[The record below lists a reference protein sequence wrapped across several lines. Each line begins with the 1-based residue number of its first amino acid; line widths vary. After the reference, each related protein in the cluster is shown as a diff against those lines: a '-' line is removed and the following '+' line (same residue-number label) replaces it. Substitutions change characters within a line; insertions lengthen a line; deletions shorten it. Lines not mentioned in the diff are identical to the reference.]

1 LFRTF
6 DRGQDMKKLYT
17 ARDAM
22 EAHFL
27 RTLLEERDIPAAVLG
42 ENLAPARGELPF
54 TLETQPAV
62 WVNDD
67 DLADAQAV
75 VDDML
80 ARRGARDLAP
90 PWTCPACHEFVDATF
105 ELCWNCQ
112 ADRPAS

>member
-1 LFRTF
+1 
-6 DRGQDMKKLYT
+6 MKKLYT

-62 WVNDD
+62 WVREDHF
-67 DLADAQAV
+67 AQAQAV
-75 VDDML
+75 VDEML
-80 ARRGARDLAP
+80 AQRHAQSLAL
-90 PWTCPACHEFVDATF
+90 PWTCPACGEEVDGTF
-105 ELCWNCQ
+105 DLCWNCQ
-112 ADRPAS
+112 ASRPESGS